1 MLKRLMATTAVI
13 AIASSAYA
21 ANTTTT
27 QNSVGA
33 GTAPA
38 MSYVNN
44 VNPGDALA
52 TKLIGQPV
60 YRGTATM
67 ASNAGAPTDN
77 GMAQGNGAQ
86 QGNMQAQNGT
96 ATNAANPPADAANPP
111 ATMAQNNAANPP
123 ATTAQNN
130 AVPNNQDRIG
140 DINNLVVAKD
150 GSIEAVIIGVGGFL
164 GMGEKN
170 VAVPFHSLTWST
182 DADGKRMAY
191 LDTTEQQL
199 KNAPSFDVSALE
211 QNRQG
216 APGTANPANT
226 QTAANAPAAGQN
238 AAVGTAN
245 DGAPAVDST
254 KISANEL
261 MNTTVYDAQNQ
272 NVGNVGDV
280 IMTKDGKIDAIVVDI
295 GGFLG
300 IGEKPVAIAFE
311 DLNIQKD
318 QNGKLALHTGF
329 TKQQLDNAP
338 QYNKDTY
345 AQQRDQMRLH
355 TQS

>member
-21 ANTTTT
+21 ANTT
-27 QNSVGA
+27 QNAA
-33 GTAPA
+33 GTANAPA
-38 MSYVNN
+38 MNYVNS

-60 YRGTATM
+60 YRGTANPAM
-67 ASNAGAPTDN
+67 APNAG
-77 GMAQGNGAQ
+77 
-86 QGNMQAQNGT
+86 MQAQNGT
-96 ATNAANPPADAANPP
+96 GTNATPPATTANPP
-111 ATMAQNNAANPP
+111 ATMAQNNAANPNPP

-170 VAVPFHSLTWST
+170 VAVPFDSLTWST
-182 DADGKRMAY
+182 DANGKQTAY

-216 APGTANPANT
+216 APGMANNQA
-226 QTAANAPAAGQN
+226 AANAPATGTAGQN
-238 AAVGTAN
+238 VAVGTAN
-245 DGAPAVDST
+245 NGGAAVDAT

-261 MNTTVYDAQNQ
+261 INTTVYDADNQ

-311 DLNIQKD
+311 DLNIQKN
-318 QNGKLALHTGF
+318 QNGKLALHTAF
-329 TKQQLDNAP
+329 TKQQLDDAP

-355 TQS
+355 TTQG